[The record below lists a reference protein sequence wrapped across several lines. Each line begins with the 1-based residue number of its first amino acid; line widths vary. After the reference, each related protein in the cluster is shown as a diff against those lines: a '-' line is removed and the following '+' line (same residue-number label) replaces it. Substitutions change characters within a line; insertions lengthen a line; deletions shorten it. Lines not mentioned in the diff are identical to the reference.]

1 MKANSGNL
9 LKAITLLIQFIND
22 HSALLTSKG
31 QNPAFLTASLAAMH
45 AAVSAKEGA
54 QENAKASLRDATIAL
69 EYEVNGQYPAFS
81 STIDLVVGAVGNNTP
96 AGKQA
101 KKLRK
106 LVRSGGGGNNNTS
119 SSTSGS
125 GGSSSSSG
133 GGSSSSSSAS
143 GGSSSSS
150 SSS

>member
-1 MKANSGNL
+1 MKANSGDL

-31 QNPAFLTASLAAMH
+31 QNPTLLVASLAAMH

-54 QENAKASLRDATIAL
+54 QENAKAALRDMTIAL

-81 STIDLVVGAVGNNTP
+81 STIDLVVGAVGNYTP

-106 LVRSGGGGNNNTS
+106 LVRPGGGSHNNTS
-119 SSTSGS
+119 SSTSD
-125 GGSSSSSG
+125 SG
-133 GGSSSSSSAS
+133 GGSSSSSSS
-143 GGSSSSS
+143 VGGSSSSS